1 MFKVA
6 AHHESSSSFL
16 RDLAMPS
23 GREPPAHK
31 HFVFTTPIFLADV
44 WKEAEKTVQQKQGVV
59 ECRELVGWLG
69 LVWFF
74 LFLAVHLE

>member
-16 RDLAMPS
+16 GDLAMPS
-23 GREPPAHK
+23 GSLQHTNKLFA
-31 HFVFTTPIFLADV
+31 FTTPTFLADV
-44 WKEAEKTVQQKQGVV
+44 CKEAEKTVQQKQVLV
-59 ECRELVGWLG
+59 ECREFVGCLG

-74 LFLAVHLE
+74 LVLAVHLE